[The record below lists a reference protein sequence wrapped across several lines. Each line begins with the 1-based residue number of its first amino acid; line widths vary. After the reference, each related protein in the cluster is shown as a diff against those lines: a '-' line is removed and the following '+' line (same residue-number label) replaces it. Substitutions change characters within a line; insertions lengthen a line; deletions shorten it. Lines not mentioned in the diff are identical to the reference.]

1 MRKAMSSPA
10 SRLVR
15 LLVGF
20 ILCLVTFVAFAILD
34 GRATDLSEFGVFSIV
49 FLIVILASVLLVTL
63 IAGSKREHGSW
74 LTDSFVSREGEEA
87 MISRIERERDEAS
100 MQGLSSKWARMEME
114 HLESKH
120 SEE

>member
-1 MRKAMSSPA
+1 MESPA

-15 LLVGF
+15 LISGF
-20 ILCLVTFVAFAILD
+20 VLCLLVVVAIAIMEA
-34 GRATDLSEFGVFSIV
+34 GGSATSE
-49 FLIVILASVLLVTL
+49 LRVILPSLIAAIAGILLVA
-63 IAGSKREHGSW
+63 IAAGGDRSHGKW
-74 LTDSFVSREGEEA
+74 PTDSWFSREAEDM

-100 MQGLSSKWARMEME
+100 MQDLGSKWARMEME